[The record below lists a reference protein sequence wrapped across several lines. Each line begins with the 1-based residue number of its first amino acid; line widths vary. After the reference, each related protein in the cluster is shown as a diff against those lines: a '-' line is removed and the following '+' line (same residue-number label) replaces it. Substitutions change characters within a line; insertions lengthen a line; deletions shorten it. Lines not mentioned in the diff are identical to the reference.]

1 MKRALRDILVS
12 EVFFMSQPKK
22 RVIQPV
28 VCPAG
33 QRADRLGDHN
43 IPYPDEMSVAE
54 EYQWRRE
61 HIQ

>member
-1 MKRALRDILVS
+1 MEK
-12 EVFFMSQPKK
+12 QKK
-22 RVIQPV
+22 TQWIQPV

-33 QRADRLGDHN
+33 MRNDIPRPLNLPCPDRQSL
-43 IPYPDEMSVAE
+43 EE

>member
-1 MKRALRDILVS
+1 MLD
-12 EVFFMSQPKK
+12 PKK

-43 IPYPDEMSVAE
+43 IPYPDEMSVTE